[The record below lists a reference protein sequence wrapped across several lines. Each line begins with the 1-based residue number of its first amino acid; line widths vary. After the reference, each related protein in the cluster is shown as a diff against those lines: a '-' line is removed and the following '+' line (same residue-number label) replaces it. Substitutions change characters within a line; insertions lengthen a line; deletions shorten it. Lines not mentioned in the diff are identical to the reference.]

1 MLSDYLDHNA
11 NAVHVFTYHMLQS
24 LKILLPQMYC
34 FIACVLHIFSS
45 RYCLLSQVYCV
56 LSHQGIAFV
65 IVIIFLIA
73 LLLFNGFSSSC
84 MFIFYIVFSFSVYLL
99 QMFVVC
105 GIYLTDKKDPK
116 TYPKTLKYWVGVQQ
130 CQSYLMRRRCLFSL
144 AWPPF

>member
-1 MLSDYLDHNA
+1 MRDLKDCLKDDECIVLLDFTENYSYFVQGAVHGVLLLDRKSKVINYKEQNYLNSISYCVLSDYLDHNA
-11 NAVHVFTYHMLQS
+11 NAVHVFTYHMLRS

-73 LLLFNGFSSSC
+73 LLLFNG
-84 MFIFYIVFSFSVYLL
+84 YN
-99 QMFVVC
+99 
-105 GIYLTDKKDPK
+105 
-116 TYPKTLKYWVGVQQ
+116 VQ
-130 CQSYLMRRRCLFSL
+130 
-144 AWPPF
+144 